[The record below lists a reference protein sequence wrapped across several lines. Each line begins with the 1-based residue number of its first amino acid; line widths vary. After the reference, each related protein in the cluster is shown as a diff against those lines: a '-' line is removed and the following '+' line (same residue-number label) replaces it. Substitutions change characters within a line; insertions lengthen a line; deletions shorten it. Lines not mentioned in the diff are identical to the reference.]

1 MANEASTQ
9 NLVEVSEVRDEVLIL
24 KSGSLRSIIEVSAIN
39 FELRSE
45 AEQTALIENFQNFLN
60 SVDFPIEIIIHSR
73 KMQID
78 DYLKYVQ
85 EQSKDLDELLKIQ
98 AAEYGRFVGEL
109 SGLANIMSKN
119 FYLAIPFFIFE
130 NPQKVGLGLS
140 LKGIFKPSQAIKQIT
155 EEQIQTYKNQLMQRA
170 ELIFDGL
177 VSLGVKA
184 RMLQGE
190 ELIKVLYGFYN
201 PGSALTNVPKE

>member
-45 AEQTALIENFQNFLN
+45 EEQTALIENFQRFLN
-60 SVDFPIEIIIHSR
+60 SVDFPIEIVVHSR
-73 KMQID
+73 RMQID
-78 DYLKYVQ
+78 DYLKYVH
-85 EQSKDLDELLKIQ
+85 EQSQNLDELLKIQ
-98 AAEYGRFVGEL
+98 ASEYGRFVQEL

-130 NPQKVGLGLS
+130 NPQKTGLS
-140 LKGIFKPSQAIKQIT
+140 QSFKGIFAPGHQMRQIS
-155 EEQIQTYKNQLMQRA
+155 EEQIETYKNQLMQRA

-184 RMLQGE
+184 KMLQGE
-190 ELIKVLYGFYN
+190 DLIKVLYAFYN
-201 PGSALTNVPKE
+201 PGSVLTNVPKD